1 VDGAQVGVLL
11 KSDDVGVD
19 RFPER
24 MDFLWLETKLMIFTF
39 SDALDETHE
48 RSTVQQQVIAFLVAL
63 DLAERN
69 CVSLKLTLA

>member
-1 VDGAQVGVLL
+1 MDGAQVGVLL